1 MEIFHTFEYLTKKK
15 YLFATALLLIGITI
29 VVMTRKQPHHHYIS
43 YAFKQ
48 HETDKYHL
56 IFKQKNC
63 QNNLCEVLRFEAD
76 LYTKVKEVEKN
87 DVWLMIKLDDI
98 KINTRSILIQKM
110 KELYQK
116 PFLMRVTEKGE
127 IEEFVFEGDPK
138 NYGGLQQTISY
149 LNIPILQKS
158 EYQLTQQDTLGT
170 YEADYEVRQN
180 KIKKRILRYIT
191 LWQNDMIDAIQIDS
205 AKFDITVVD
214 THNWIDTLNGKTRFG
229 LLYNNKRL
237 MTTENSVV
245 VEFKGLY
252 TGNIFAKVEPKTV
265 GKIKKDSEDN
275 KYDIY
280 KEALKEKYKKE
291 FSNITVKDMVN
302 DLDGG
307 LLAYSKLKDYLA
319 IYPEKIHYIV
329 EKFNDLDG
337 EKQSKILGYLALIV
351 DIPQIQN
358 GLINIYQNNDI
369 SDLNKVRDIIA
380 LGFTKEPTPQTVDF
394 LLQELYSSKKEI
406 SNTIILAIGRLS
418 KYDDAL
424 IETIVQYYKDGNPTQ
439 KQIAK
444 KAMQNGGYD
453 IENFLNR

>member
-1 MEIFHTFEYLTKKK
+1 MEIFHTFESLTKKK

-63 QNNLCEVLRFEAD
+63 QNNLCEVLRFEAN